1 MTTATAMNPVPG
13 ATKPGARKSAKAR
26 TEALKS
32 IGLPLLGVVLIVA
45 IWWGAVVGFDIDR
58 FLLPSPA
65 DVFEAFTANPQY
77 LLDQTWVTLVETVQ
91 GFALAIVIGV
101 PIAMLI
107 ASSRLVEQMIYPI
120 LLAINAAPKVAI
132 APLLVVWMGFGQAPK
147 VVMVV
152 LLCFFPI
159 VLSTTTGLR
168 STPSEFIDLAKS
180 LRANPLQTFVKFR
193 APFALEQVFVGLKTA
208 ISLAVIGA
216 VIAEFVGAS
225 EGLGYLI
232 VQSGASADTPLAF
245 VAIVLLAL
253 MSIVLFYALALL
265 ERILL
270 PWAESRRA

>member
-1 MTTATAMNPVPG
+1 MSTATVSNPVPG
-13 ATKPGARKSAKAR
+13 ASKAGKSRKAR
-26 TEALKS
+26 ADALKS
-32 IGLPLLGVVLIVA
+32 IGLPILGVVLIVV
-45 IWWGAVVGFDIDR
+45 IWWVVVLGFQIDK

-65 DVFEAFTANPQY
+65 DVFAAFTANPQY
-77 LLDQTWVTLVETVQ
+77 LLQQTWVTLVETVQ
-91 GFALAIVIGV
+91 GFALAIVIGI

-132 APLLVVWMGFGQAPK
+132 APLLVVWMGFGMAPK
-147 VVMVV
+147 IVMVV

-168 STPSEFIDLAKS
+168 STPAEFIELAKS
-180 LRANPLQTFVKFR
+180 LRSNALQTFVKFR

-253 MSIVLFYALALL
+253 MSIVLFYALVLI

-270 PWAESRRA
+270 PWAESRRG

>member
-1 MTTATAMNPVPG
+1 MTTPTVANQLPGQTGGRRGGRRRRIETA
-13 ATKPGARKSAKAR
+13 KSV
-26 TEALKS
+26 L
-32 IGLPLLGVVLIVA
+32 LPLLGVVLIVV
-45 IWWGAVVGFDIDR
+45 IWWLAVVGFDIEK

-65 DVFEAFTANPQY
+65 DVYEAFVASPQY
-77 LLDQTWVTLVETVQ
+77 LLQQTWVTLVETMQ
-91 GFALAIVIGV
+91 GFLLAIVIGV

-107 ASSRLVEQMIYPI
+107 ASSRLLEQMIYPI
-120 LLAINAAPKVAI
+120 LLAVNAAPKVAI

-168 STPSEFIDLAKS
+168 STPSEFIELAKS
-180 LRANPLQTFVKFR
+180 LRANPLQVFLKFR

-216 VIAEFVGAS
+216 VIAEFVGANQ
-225 EGLGYLI
+225 GLGYLI
-232 VQSGASADTPLAF
+232 VQSGANANTALAF

-265 ERILL
+265 ERLL
-270 PWAESRRA
+270 IPWAESRRG